1 MQHLTKAILT
11 TKIAKA
17 TKGLDIFDYKLRALR
32 VLRGQIRFSRLA
44 LFLIAVCRTGSAAI
58 EA

>member
-44 LFLIAVCRTGSAAI
+44 LFLIAVRRTGSAAI

>member
-32 VLRGQIRFSRLA
+32 VLHGKICFDCGFAVLGLFVAETLA
-44 LFLIAVCRTGSAAI
+44 R
-58 EA
+58 

>member
-17 TKGLDIFDYKLRALR
+17 TKGLDIFNYKLRALR
-32 VLRGQIRFSRLA
+32 VLLRGKIRFFGLA
-44 LFLIAVCRTGSAAI
+44 LFDCGSPHWVSRD
-58 EA
+58 